1 MISPIRQTGLHC
13 PACGKRKLITV
24 DTRPTAGGIR
34 RRKKCNTCDFRF
46 STVET
51 IAKMRKVR

>member
-1 MISPIRQTGLHC
+1 MNKHTGLHC